1 MPTPHIRAEQG
12 EIANAVLLPG
22 DPLRA
27 KAIAETFFTDAVQVN
42 DIRGALAYTGTYEG
56 VPVSVLGTGMGVP
69 SASIY
74 ATELVTQ
81 YDVTQLIRVGSCG
94 GIASDL
100 ALRDIVIALGAGTDS
115 SVNRA
120 RYADMDFAAVASYRL
135 VRAAVDA
142 ATRRELAVRV
152 GSVHTADLFYDPR
165 ETRMA
170 TIAKM
175 GVLAVEMETAGLYG
189 IAAQYGV
196 EALAVLTV
204 SDHVMTGTETTADE
218 RETGFTDMMRVAL
231 DTVVATNT

>member
-1 MPTPHIRAEQG
+1 MPTPHIRAEAGQ
-12 EIANAVLLPG
+12 IAPSVLLPG

-27 KAIAETFFTDAVQVN
+27 KMIAESFFTDAVLVN
-42 DIRGALAYTGTYEG
+42 DIRGALTYTGTFNG
-56 VPVSVLGTGMGVP
+56 VTVSVLGTGMGVP

-81 YDVTQLIRVGSCG
+81 YGVTQLIRVGSCG
-94 GIASDL
+94 GIADDVK
-100 ALRDIVIALGAGTDS
+100 LRDVIIALGAGTDS

-120 RYADMDFAAVASYRL
+120 RYGGMDFAAVASYRL
-135 VRAAVDA
+135 VRAAADA
-142 ATRRELAVRV
+142 ASMRGLAVKV

-196 EALAVLTV
+196 EALALLTV
-204 SDHVMTGTETTADE
+204 SDHVMTGAETSPDE
-218 RETGFTDMMRVAL
+218 RETGFTDMVKLAL
-231 DTVVATNT
+231 DTVVATRS